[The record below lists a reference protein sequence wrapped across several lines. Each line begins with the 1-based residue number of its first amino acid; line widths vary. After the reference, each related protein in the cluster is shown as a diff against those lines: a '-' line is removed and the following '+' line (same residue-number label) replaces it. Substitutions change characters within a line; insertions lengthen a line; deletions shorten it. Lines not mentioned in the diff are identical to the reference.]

1 MYNFSKKISS
11 LLIVLLILTLAI
23 PNNVKAE
30 AASII
35 DKSRLDQGII
45 SINYKS
51 KSLETNKVQIVKDDV
66 KYLYSLKN
74 SNNQFSLSLGD
85 GTYTIYVLKLVSGN
99 SYSVI
104 AQETVELKLKNEE
117 APFLQSIQLVNWNT
131 KMAAVKKAKEL
142 TKKSKSDL
150 DKVTTIYNY
159 VINNITYD
167 NAKAK
172 NVKTDYIP
180 IVDNVL
186 DSSKGICYDYAS
198 LVAAMLR
205 SVGVPTKLVMGYSKS
220 DINIYHAWNQIYLAD
235 EDKWITIDTTY
246 DASSESAKMLK
257 DASKYLVS
265 KIY

>member
-51 KSLETNKVQIVKDDV
+51 KSLETNKVQIVKD
-66 KYLYSLKN
+66 
-74 SNNQFSLSLGD
+74 
-85 GTYTIYVLKLVSGN
+85 
-99 SYSVI
+99 
-104 AQETVELKLKNEE
+104 EE